1 MAQYWVYA
9 KNGVAITASTAQTL
23 AELIPGAGTMLKI
36 VQWSVEFNQFNA
48 AQPVETEW
56 ISSSTAMTTPT
67 AVTAAAWQVGQGTA
81 RAVVNTPGTEAF
93 AASTGP
99 YENHV
104 IPITSGLVIQYP
116 YGRELGVPVS
126 AVSFRLRVTP
136 GTTGGTCDWVVV
148 IEE

>member
-1 MAQYWVYA
+1 MAQFWVYA
-9 KNGVAITASTAQTL
+9 KNGVAVTASTAQTL
-23 AELIPGAGTMLKI
+23 AEIIPGSGTMAKV

-56 ISSSTAMTTPT
+56 ITSTTAMTSPT
-67 AVTAAAWQVGQGTA
+67 AVTAVSWQAGQGTA
-81 RAVVNTPGTEAF
+81 RSTVNIPGTENYTA
-93 AASTGP
+93 GNL

-116 YGRELGVPVS
+116 YAREMEIPVS
-126 AVSFRLRVTP
+126 TTSFRLRVTP
-136 GTTGGTCDWVVV
+136 GTTSGTCDWVIV

>member
-23 AELIPGAGTMLKI
+23 AEIIPGSGTQVKI

-48 AQPVETEW
+48 AQPVETQW
-56 ISSSTAMTTPT
+56 ISSSTAITGPS
-67 AVTAAAWQVGQGTA
+67 AVTAAPWQAGQGTA
-81 RAVVNTPGTEAF
+81 RATVNAPGTENYT
-93 AASTGP
+93 ASTGP

-116 YGRELGVPVS
+116 YGRELEVVVS
-126 AVSFRLRVTP
+126 AASFRLRVTP